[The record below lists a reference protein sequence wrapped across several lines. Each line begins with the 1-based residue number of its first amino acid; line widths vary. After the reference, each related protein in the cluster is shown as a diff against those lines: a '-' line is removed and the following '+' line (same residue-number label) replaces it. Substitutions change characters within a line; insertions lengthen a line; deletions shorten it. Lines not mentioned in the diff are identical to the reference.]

1 MLFCLCSFVLMLFC
15 AYALLLMLCCAYA
28 ISLMLCCA
36 YALLLM
42 PFGAYALSD
51 MLFLCSL
58 LILEHPIGLRQEL
71 RHNATHD
78 ASGLGVLHTL
88 PSTHNVSIP

>member
-1 MLFCLCSFVLMLFC
+1 MLFCSYALLCLCSFAYALLLVLFC
-15 AYALLLMLCCAYA
+15 AYALFIML
-28 ISLMLCCA
+28 
-36 YALLLM
+36 
-42 PFGAYALSD
+42 FGAYALSD
-51 MLFLCSL
+51 MIFLCSL

>member
-1 MLFCLCSFVLMLFC
+1 MHFCAYALLLMLFCLCSFVLMLFSLC
-15 AYALLLMLCCAYA
+15 SLAL
-28 ISLMLCCA
+28 
-36 YALLLM
+36 
-42 PFGAYALSD
+42 